1 MVADQP
7 AVATSFTF
15 LLGKLGGIAGS
26 RFAERLA
33 GLGIKPRH
41 CAVLELAEPGRLSQ
55 FELASRI
62 GVTPSVVVD
71 MLDELEALGAIRR
84 VPQPEDRRRRV
95 IELTE
100 TGRKLREQAGQAA
113 HAVDAEL
120 LSGLSP
126 SRQEAL
132 RAALTQM
139 GSDQGLDYS

>member
-1 MVADQP
+1 VADQQT
-7 AVATSFTF
+7 VATSCTF
-15 LLGKLGGIAGS
+15 LLGKLGAVASS

-55 FELASRI
+55 LELASRI

-95 IELTE
+95 VQLTDA
-100 TGRKLREQAGQAA
+100 GRKLRDQAGRAA

-126 SRQEAL
+126 AMAEDL
-132 RAALTQM
+132 RAALSKM
-139 GSDQGLDYS
+139 GSGQGLDYI